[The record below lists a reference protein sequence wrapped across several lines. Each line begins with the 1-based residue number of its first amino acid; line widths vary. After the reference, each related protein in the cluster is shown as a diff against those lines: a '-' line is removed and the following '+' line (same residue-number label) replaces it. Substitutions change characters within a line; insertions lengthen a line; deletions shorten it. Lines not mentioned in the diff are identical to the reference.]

1 MPVRNLEA
9 SSDPRS
15 VAETIVAAHPNLLA
29 PNLVSKN
36 QVERLIRKL
45 VEHHK
50 KKPAG
55 EKAAAS
61 KAGGKASRSEEAPAP
76 LPSLASAPSHSKPSP
91 SSTAAAASSPPK
103 ATAGAAATAAA
114 ALSVAF
120 AAGAAAVDI
129 SAGEDG
135 DLNKVSEEELKAA
148 KAAMELDFERHAL
161 RPGDANYVHDKRVM
175 PPSEE
180 ELESN
185 AWDDEIEDVELEEE
199 PSLKDLLKDLEM

>member
-55 EKAAAS
+55 EKATQ
-61 KAGGKASRSEEAPAP
+61 KAIAK
-76 LPSLASAPSHSKPSP
+76 K
-91 SSTAAAASSPPK
+91 TTNKK
-103 ATAGAAATAAA
+103 AT
-114 ALSVAF
+114 
-120 AAGAAAVDI
+120 
-129 SAGEDG
+129 
-135 DLNKVSEEELKAA
+135 KKAA
-148 KAAMELDFERHAL
+148 K
-161 RPGDANYVHDKRVM
+161 K
-175 PPSEE
+175 
-180 ELESN
+180 
-185 AWDDEIEDVELEEE
+185 
-199 PSLKDLLKDLEM
+199 